1 MYKALI
7 NYASDEC
14 LVQVFNIPL
23 VHNRFSKFYPTC
35 ELINSGT
42 YKTCQVNIDRIFL
55 RLSYLVSEPTLPHC
69 SDFQRRQLSLL
80 CTVIN
85 TVL

>member
-14 LVQVFNIPL
+14 LVLVFNIPL
-23 VHNRFSKFYPTC
+23 VHNRFSKVYTIC

-42 YKTCQVNIDRIFL
+42 YKTCQLNINRIFL
-55 RLSYLVSEPTLPHC
+55 SVGYPISESTLPYC
-69 SDFQRRQLSLL
+69 SDFRRRQPSLL

-85 TVL
+85 IVL